1 MHPCYCSLSIK
12 RIMEELLKNLSKNL
26 FKNQMEEILL
36 GKVPEQKQEKNLE
49 NVLLENKI
57 YHGYFFRIFSDS

>member
-26 FKNQMEEILL
+26 FKNHMEEILL

-49 NVLLENKI
+49 NVFTRK
-57 YHGYFFRIFSDS
+57 

>member
-1 MHPCYCSLSIK
+1 MHPCYWSLSIK
-12 RIMEELLKNLSKNL
+12 RIMEELLKNL

-49 NVLLENKI
+49 NVFTRK
-57 YHGYFFRIFSDS
+57 